1 MPHYMQSDPSL
12 KPKARELRAGMTKEE
27 RKLWYEFLRGHTPR
41 FQRQKPIGPYIVDF
55 YCHAVPLAVELDGGQ
70 HFEDGQMAYDARRTA
85 YLEKQGLRVLRFANL
100 DVLKNFAGVCEAIER
115 ACGDEGNKAP
125 L

>member
-27 RKLWYEFLRGHTPR
+27 RKLWYEFLRGHAPR

-55 YCHAVPLAVELDGGQ
+55 YCHAVPLVVELDGGQ

-85 YLEKQGLRVLRFANL
+85 YLEKQGLRVLRFSNL
-100 DVLKNFAGVCEAIER
+100 DVLKNFAGVCGEIER
-115 ACGDEGNKAP
+115 ACGDEGK
-125 L
+125 